1 MVVEGVHM
9 VVKSKRLKKN
19 ITQDEL
25 ARMLG
30 VTQQAVMKW
39 ENGSSQPRA
48 ALLPKLADILGCTV
62 DELLRGGEA
71 R

>member
-1 MVVEGVHM
+1 MIQKMRQRANIRQEDLAE
-9 VVKSKRLKKN
+9 RLN
-19 ITQDEL
+19 IDRSTV
-25 ARMLG
+25 A
-30 VTQQAVMKW
+30 KW
-39 ENGSSQPRA
+39 ETGKATPRA